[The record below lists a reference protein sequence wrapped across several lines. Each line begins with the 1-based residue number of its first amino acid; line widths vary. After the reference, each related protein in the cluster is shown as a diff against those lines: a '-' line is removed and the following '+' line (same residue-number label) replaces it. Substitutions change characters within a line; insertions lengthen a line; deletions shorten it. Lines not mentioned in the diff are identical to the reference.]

1 MTAIIPPV
9 LSKKADKDPLCWLEF
24 TPESIVTSSKTGEF
38 MVPGRSLSG
47 DVGLLT
53 TMVRIGHVRTWNR
66 PLDNSTQAENVAS

>member
-38 MVPGRSLSG
+38 MFEEESF
-47 DVGLLT
+47 
-53 TMVRIGHVRTWNR
+53 W
-66 PLDNSTQAENVAS
+66 ASIC

>member
-38 MVPGRSLSG
+38 MVPGGSF
-47 DVGLLT
+47 
-53 TMVRIGHVRTWNR
+53 
-66 PLDNSTQAENVAS
+66 